1 MSRMHLLIIS
11 LFSVAL
17 GTGIVVGMGM
27 TRGPMPHN
35 DRGWLA
41 DQLGL
46 KPEQSE
52 QMKAIWEGV
61 RGSGKPRND
70 ARMQYRKERDDAL
83 QALLTPE
90 QKAAYGKL
98 VDHYNAELAE
108 LNKQQE
114 AEFQAAVERTKTIL
128 NEQQRASYDKLLKN
142 GFRGGPGGPR
152 GDRGPGR
159 GQDHGGDHGDHGDH
173 GPDRGPGHGPGHGPD
188 FGGPASM
195 SQPG

>member
-1 MSRMHLLIIS
+1 MSRMHVLIIS

-27 TRGPMPHN
+27 NRAPMPHN
-35 DRGWLA
+35 DRSWLA

-52 QMKAIWEGV
+52 QMKVIWEGV

-70 ARMQYRKERDDAL
+70 SRMQYRKERDDAL
-83 QALLTPE
+83 QALLTPD
-90 QKAAYGKL
+90 QKAAYAKA
-98 VDHYNAELAE
+98 VDHYNAEIAE

-114 AEFQAAVERTKTIL
+114 TEFQAAVEQTKTIL
-128 NEQQRASYDKLLKN
+128 NEQQRASYDELLKK
-142 GFRGGPGGPR
+142 GFRGGPGGPGGPR
-152 GDRGPGR
+152 GDRGPG
-159 GQDHGGDHGDHGDH
+159 HGPDHGDRGDH
-173 GPDRGPGHGPGHGPD
+173 GPDHEHGPD
-188 FGGPASM
+188 GFGGPASM